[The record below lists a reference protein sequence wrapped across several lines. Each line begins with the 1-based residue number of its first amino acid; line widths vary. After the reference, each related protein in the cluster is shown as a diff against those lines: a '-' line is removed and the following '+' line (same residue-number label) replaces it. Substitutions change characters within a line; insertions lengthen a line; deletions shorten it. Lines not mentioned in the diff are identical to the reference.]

1 VLNIDFSIP
10 KSQTGHFMQINH
22 DQSAKTTVKDIRKF
36 LDAKFLKDSP
46 VSHIITTAGGF
57 EMSEITSPDVFD
69 SYSRMFTKNSVS
81 ALMAA
86 HLAATVLEE
95 KGTLVMTGALTPY
108 KQPTPSMLTY
118 ALSKNFVHTLNINL
132 AKDPNFI
139 KRGIEVYTILPS
151 TIDTEANRQAM
162 PEADHSTWLDPAKMS
177 EYLYMLCTT
186 INRPQS
192 GSFIELT
199 AEKGSVNAKTH

>member
-1 VLNIDFSIP
+1 
-10 KSQTGHFMQINH
+10 MQ
-22 DQSAKTTVKDIRKF
+22 ATVKNIRSF
-36 LDAKFLKDSP
+36 LDEKFIKESP

-57 EMSEITSPDVFD
+57 EMSEITSTDIFD
-69 SYSRMFTKNSVS
+69 SYTRMFAKNSAS

-86 HLAATVLEE
+86 HLAAAVLES

-108 KQPTPSMLTY
+108 KQPTPNMLTY

-132 AKDPNFI
+132 AKDPNFV
-139 KRGIEVYTILPS
+139 KRQLNVYTMLPS
-151 TIDTEANRQAM
+151 MIDTEANRQAM
-162 PEADHSTWLDPAKMS
+162 PDADRSTWLDPAKMS
-177 EYLYMLCTT
+177 EYLYMLCTS

-199 AEKGSVNAKTH
+199 AEKGSVNAKIH

>member
-1 VLNIDFSIP
+1 
-10 KSQTGHFMQINH
+10 M
-22 DQSAKTTVKDIRKF
+22 
-36 LDAKFLKDSP
+36 KFLKESP

-57 EMSEITSPDVFD
+57 EMSDITSPDVFD

-81 ALMAA
+81 ALIAA

-95 KGTLVMTGALTPY
+95 KGNLVMTGALTPY

-132 AKDPNFI
+132 AKDPHFV
-139 KRGIEVYTILPS
+139 KRNMNVYTILPS
-151 TIDTEANRQAM
+151 TIDTESNRQAM
-162 PEADHSTWLDPAKMS
+162 PDADRSSWLEPGKMS

-186 INRPQS
+186 VNRPES

-199 AEKGSVNAKTH
+199 AEKGSVNAKIH